1 MLKGKIMNKDNE
13 EMELKSCPCCG
24 SNKVSIQETEGCDY
38 LIGCDKC
45 GLQVFDDMKWG
56 KKGFDAKQNVIEK
69 WNTRPKESDKIAEA
83 LKMIDKLTIISK
95 LPKGDN
101 WKMESDDVEE
111 VLTKIRNT
119 LTGNE

>member
-1 MLKGKIMNKDNE
+1 MQLIEAQERSYENLSKMFIDLKKKYT
-13 EMELKSCPCCG
+13 EL
-24 SNKVSIQETEGCDY
+24 Y
-38 LIGCDKC
+38 R
-45 GLQVFDDMKWG
+45 
-56 KKGFDAKQNVIEK
+56 
-69 WNTRPKESDKIAEA
+69 NTRPKESDKIAEA